1 MFLLSGEVMPMPVG
15 MVDVG
20 QGGTK
25 TEMLAMVKERKIMIS
40 MDSTVTLLRLLAMM
54 VKLEDES
61 MSVQVAAEEAGDE
74 MI

>member
-1 MFLLSGEVMPMPVG
+1 MPVG